1 MKPQLAMI
9 TVALIAGLTLANT
22 SLADSDMGVAEF
34 RGVFAMPSAQ
44 SYGHAP
50 AKKNFQVCEEGGW
63 TDPVMRSPYSV
74 VRPSIKCAETGLS
87 RIHM

>member
-1 MKPQLAMI
+1 MKRTLAMI
-9 TVALIAGLTLANT
+9 TVALIPGLTLANT
-22 SLADSDMGVAEF
+22 SLADSDMGVSEF

-74 VRPSIKCAETGLS
+74 VKPSKKCAESG
-87 RIHM
+87 